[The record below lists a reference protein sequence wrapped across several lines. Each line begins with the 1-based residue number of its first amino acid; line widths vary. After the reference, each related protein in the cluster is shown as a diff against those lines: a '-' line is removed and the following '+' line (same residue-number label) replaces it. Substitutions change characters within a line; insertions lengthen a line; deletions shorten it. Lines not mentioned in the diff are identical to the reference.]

1 MSISS
6 LIVDESRH
14 LAARNVQQPGC
25 CGCKPDQRNLIV
37 SSMLGFATLT
47 SIVVAIYLLMNHR
60 NEHAPSAGDY
70 SRSEYAREDADNYGA
85 NEYAYDHA
93 GGNVCH
99 MH

>member
-1 MSISS
+1 MLVFWKAS
-6 LIVDESRH
+6 LQT
-14 LAARNVQQPGC
+14 NVSNQIIWKIC
-25 CGCKPDQRNLIV
+25 FF
-37 SSMLGFATLT
+37 S
-47 SIVVAIYLLMNHR
+47 
-60 NEHAPSAGDY
+60 EHAPSAGDY